1 MRLAAE
7 LPSVP
12 MVIRVVL
19 LRAESMRGVVSK
31 LPTSSAVV
39 PTLPPSVVAFAAS
52 AAVTKR

>member
-1 MRLAAE
+1 VRLAAE